1 MARILL
7 PIAPWPMTETD
18 ARAVLLLRAFE
29 AAGGVLADD
38 AAWAGREA
46 RRQGGDAAAPEAWLA
61 QRARLG
67 LARLAEREASLQPVL
82 AWAQRP
88 QRGLALVLLL
98 GLAALMGLVGESLGA
113 QRHINLLA
121 LPLLGLLVWNA
132 LIYLLLVGR
141 WLAGRAAAT
150 SSAPAPGT
158 GLRSAGVRLYR
169 WSMQRL
175 HGGADLPRPAAQ
187 ALLRFAVDWEAVGA
201 PLHAARGAAW
211 LHAAAAALALGAV
224 ASMYARGLMF
234 DYQAG
239 WDSTFL
245 QPAQVRQWLGG
256 LLGPASALAGLPLP
270 DAAALAGL
278 RLSAGGGEGAAP
290 WIHRWALTLLAAVV
304 LPRTALAGLAF
315 WRARRLAGQV
325 SLPDDESLRQ
335 LLQGAGGVAV
345 AARVVRVLPYSYQL
359 DAARQAALGPA
370 LQAWLGPGLQCQ
382 VQPTLPL
389 GAEDDL
395 PAWLP
400 AALRPV
406 DVAPPPAGTTA
417 PAELLVLLFA
427 LTATPERETHGALVA
442 ALSQALAAWP
452 APRPLLRVAVDESG
466 FRQRLGGADGVQ
478 RLAQRRAA
486 WEALLIGQ
494 GVVPGFVDLS
504 TAPRAEPP

>member
-1 MARILL
+1 
-7 PIAPWPMTETD
+7 MTETE

-29 AAGGVLADD
+29 AAGAVPADD

-46 RRQGGDAAAPEAWLA
+46 RRQLGDAAAPEAWLA

-67 LARLAEREASLQPVL
+67 LARLAERDAPLRPAL

-88 QRGLALVLLL
+88 PGAWALLALT
-98 GLAALMGLVGESLGA
+98 GLAALLGMVGESLGA

-121 LPLLGLLVWNA
+121 LPLLGLLAWNA
-132 LIYLLLVGR
+132 VVYGVLIVRGLL
-141 WLAGRAAAT
+141 GRAAAT
-150 SSAPAPGT
+150 SSAPSSGT
-158 GLRSAGVRLYR
+158 ASSGTALRSAGTRLYR
-169 WSMQRL
+169 GAMQRV
-175 HGGADLPRPAAQ
+175 HGGADAAGPAAQ
-187 ALLRFAVDWEAVGA
+187 ALQRFGVDWSSVGA
-201 PLHAARGAAW
+201 TLRAARGAAA

-224 ASMYARGLMF
+224 ASMYARGLVF

-239 WDSTFL
+239 WNSTFL
-245 QPAQVRQWLGG
+245 QPDQVRQWLGA
-256 LLGPASALAGLPLP
+256 LLGPASAVAGLPLP

-304 LPRTALAGLAF
+304 LPRTLLAGVAF

-325 SLPDDESLRQ
+325 VLPDDESLRQ
-335 LLQGAGGVAV
+335 LLHGAGGVVV
-345 AARVVRVLPYSYQL
+345 ATRVVRVLPYSYQL

-370 LQAWLGPGLQCQ
+370 LQAWLGPGLQCE
-382 VQPTLPL
+382 VRPTLPL

-395 PAWLP
+395 TTWLP

-406 DVAPPPAGTTA
+406 ETAVPPPGTSA

-442 ALSQALAAWP
+442 ALTQALAAWP

-466 FRQRLGGADGVQ
+466 FRQRLGGPDGVQ

-504 TAPRAEPP
+504 ASVRADTS

>member
-1 MARILL
+1 
-7 PIAPWPMTETD
+7 MTETD

-29 AAGGVLADD
+29 AAGGVPADD

-46 RRQGGDAAAPEAWLA
+46 RRQLGDAAAPQAWLA
-61 QRARLG
+61 RRAQLG
-67 LARLAEREASLQPVL
+67 LARLAERDAPLRPTL

-88 QRGLALVLLL
+88 PGAGALVALTGLATVLGML
-98 GLAALMGLVGESLGA
+98 GESLGA

-121 LPLLGLLVWNA
+121 PPLLGLLAWTA
-132 LIYLLLVGR
+132 LVYLMLIVRGLVGR
-141 WLAGRAAAT
+141 RAAT
-150 SSAPAPGT
+150 STAPSSSTA
-158 GLRSAGVRLYR
+158 LRSAGTRLYR
-169 WSMQRL
+169 WAMQRL
-175 HGGADLPRPAAQ
+175 HGGADAAGPAAQ
-187 ALLRFAVDWEAVGA
+187 ALQRFGVDWGHVGA
-201 PLHAARGAAW
+201 PLRAARGAAA

-224 ASMYARGLMF
+224 ASMYARGLVF

-245 QPAQVRQWLGG
+245 QPTQVRQWLGW
-256 LLGPASALAGLPLP
+256 LLGPASAVAGLPLP
-270 DAAALAGL
+270 DATALVGL
-278 RLSAGGGEGAAP
+278 RLSTGGGEGAAP

-304 LPRTALAGLAF
+304 LPRTVLAGVAF

-325 SLPDDESLRQ
+325 VLPDDESLRG
-335 LLQGAGGVAV
+335 LLHGAVGVAV
-345 AARVVRVLPYSYQL
+345 ATRVVRVLPYSYQL
-359 DAARQAALGPA
+359 DARRQAALGPA

-382 VQPTLPL
+382 VQPSLPL
-389 GAEDDL
+389 GAEDHL
-395 PAWLP
+395 PTWLP

-406 DVAPPPAGTTA
+406 DAATPPAGTSA

-442 ALSQALAAWP
+442 ALTQALAAWP

-466 FRQRLGGADGVQ
+466 FRQRLGGPDGVQ

-504 TAPRAEPP
+504 ATVRAEAS

>member
-1 MARILL
+1 
-7 PIAPWPMTETD
+7 MTETD

-29 AAGGVLADD
+29 AARVVPADD

-46 RRQGGDAAAPEAWLA
+46 RRQLGDGAAPEAWLA

-67 LARLAEREASLQPVL
+67 LARLAERDAPLRSLM

-88 QRGLALVLLL
+88 PGVLAGVMLSGLAL
-98 GLAALMGLVGESLGA
+98 LMGVLGESMGV

-121 LPLLGLLVWNA
+121 LPLLGLLAWNA
-132 LIYLLLVGR
+132 LVYLVLIGR
-141 WLAGRAAAT
+141 GLIGRRAAAE
-150 SSAPAPGT
+150 PAPSAGASV
-158 GLRSAGVRLYR
+158 LSAGVRLYR
-169 WSMQRL
+169 RVMQRL
-175 HGGADLPRPAAQ
+175 HRGADAAGPATQ
-187 ALLRFAVDWEAVGA
+187 ALQRFGADWGSVGA
-201 PLHAARGAAW
+201 PLRAARASAA

-224 ASMYARGLMF
+224 ASMYARGLVF

-245 QPAQVRQWLGG
+245 QPVQVRQWLGW

-270 DAAALAGL
+270 DTAALAGL

-304 LPRTALAGLAF
+304 LPRTLLAGAAC
-315 WRARRLAGQV
+315 WRAHRLAGEV
-325 SLPDDESLRQ
+325 MLPDDESLRQ
-335 LLQGAGGVAV
+335 LLHGAGGVPV
-345 AARVVRVLPYSYQL
+345 ANRVVRVLPYSYQL

-370 LQAWLGPGLQCQ
+370 LQAWLGPGLQCE

-389 GAEDDL
+389 GAEDAL
-395 PAWLP
+395 PTWLP

-406 DVAPPPAGTTA
+406 NVAAPTA
-417 PAELLVLLFA
+417 ATATPAELLVLLFA
-427 LTATPERETHGALVA
+427 LTATPERETHGALVS
-442 ALSQALAAWP
+442 ALTQALAAWP

-466 FRQRLGGADGVQ
+466 FRQRLGGPDGVQ
-478 RLAQRRAA
+478 RLPQRRAA

-504 TAPRAEPP
+504 ATVRAEAS

>member
-1 MARILL
+1 
-7 PIAPWPMTETD
+7 MTETD

-29 AAGGVLADD
+29 AAGGLPADD

-46 RRQGGDAAAPEAWLA
+46 RRQLGDAAAPEAWLA
-61 QRARLG
+61 RRAQLG
-67 LARLAEREASLQPVL
+67 LARLAERNAPLRSTL

-88 QRGLALVLLL
+88 PGTWALVALT
-98 GLAALMGLVGESLGA
+98 GLAAVLGMLGESLGA

-121 LPLLGLLVWNA
+121 LPLLGLLAWNA
-132 LIYLLLVGR
+132 LVYLLMIVRRLV
-141 WLAGRAAAT
+141 GRAAAT
-150 SSAPAPGT
+150 SSTPSSGT
-158 GLRSAGVRLYR
+158 AMRAAGTRLYR
-169 WSMQRL
+169 WAMQRL
-175 HGGADLPRPAAQ
+175 HGGADAAGPATR
-187 ALLRFAVDWEAVGA
+187 ALQRFGVDWGSAGT
-201 PLHAARGAAW
+201 PLRAARGAAA

-224 ASMYARGLMF
+224 ASMYARGLVF

-245 QPAQVRQWLGG
+245 QPAQVRQWLGW
-256 LLGPASALAGLPLP
+256 LLGPASAVAGLPLP
-270 DAAALAGL
+270 DATALAGL

-304 LPRTALAGLAF
+304 LPRTVLAGVAF

-325 SLPDDESLRQ
+325 VLPDDESLRQ
-335 LLQGAGGVAV
+335 LLHGAGGVAV
-345 AARVVRVLPYSYQL
+345 ATRVVRVLPYSYQL

-370 LQAWLGPGLQCQ
+370 LQAWLGPGLQCE

-395 PAWLP
+395 PTWLP
-400 AALRPV
+400 TALRPV
-406 DVAPPPAGTTA
+406 HAAAPPAGLTAGTTA
-417 PAELLVLLFA
+417 PVELLVLLFA
-427 LTATPERETHGALVA
+427 LTATPESEAHGALVA
-442 ALSQALAAWP
+442 ALTQALAAWP

-466 FRQRLGGADGVQ
+466 FRQRLRGPDGVQ

-494 GVVPGFVDLS
+494 GVVPGFIDLS
-504 TAPRAEPP
+504 TTPRAEPP